1 MKGYD
6 IMARVK
12 IECTCKVCGEKFT
25 HIKFRNNR
33 EQADSY
39 EEWAK
44 ENITICPDCYR
55 RNEEEEA
62 KKSASEKAELPE
74 LTGTEKQIAY
84 AEKLRAKI
92 VSKANM
98 ADIKACMLVINK
110 DEAFMAEAKEKAE
123 AANITTEEMIEKA
136 VKSYGLSQLLACLQ
150 ETNAG
155 KLLDV
160 IA

>member
-1 MKGYD
+1 
-6 IMARVK
+6 MARVK
-12 IECTCKVCGEKFT
+12 INCKCELCGEKFT
-25 HIKFRNNR
+25 HIKTKYNR

-44 ENITICPDCYR
+44 ENITICPDCYKA
-55 RNEEEEA
+55 NAEAEA
-62 KKSASEKAELPE
+62 KKTASEKAELPV

-92 VSKANM
+92 VSKASK
-98 ADIKACMLVINK
+98 DEIRCCMLVINK
-110 DEAFMAEAKEKAE
+110 DEAFMADAKEKAE
-123 AANITTEEMIEKA
+123 KANITTEEMIDKA
-136 VKSYGLSQLLACLQ
+136 IKSYGLSQLLACLQ